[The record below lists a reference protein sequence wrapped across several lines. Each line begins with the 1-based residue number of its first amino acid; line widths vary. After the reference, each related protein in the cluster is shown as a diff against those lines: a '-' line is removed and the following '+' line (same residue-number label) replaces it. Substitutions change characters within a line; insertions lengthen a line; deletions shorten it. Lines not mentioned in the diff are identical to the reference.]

1 MRLRVLMAAA
11 LASLVAFVADA
22 AELRVISTQAP
33 EQAYR
38 ALVPE
43 FEKASG
49 HKVTTVFSGT
59 VDIDRRLASGEIY
72 DVLIMARPSIDAHT
86 ASGKV
91 VADSRIDL
99 ARSGIVLAVRAG
111 TPRPDIGT
119 TDAFK
124 KTLLSAKS
132 IGYSTGPSG
141 VYLIKL
147 FQRLGITDEIKGK
160 LVQTPTGVFVGS
172 ILSNGEV
179 EIGLQQ
185 VSELIAFPGCD
196 IVGPL
201 PADIQ
206 QMTQFTGSVMVGA
219 KEVAAAR
226 EWLKY
231 LVSPAGAAAFRKT
244 GMDPG

>member
-1 MRLRVLMAAA
+1 MRLRVLVTAA
-11 LASLVAFVADA
+11 LASLFAFIADVA
-22 AELRVISTQAP
+22 EIRVMSTQAP

-49 HKVTTVFSGT
+49 HKVTTIFSGT
-59 VDIDRRLASGEIY
+59 VDIDKRLAVGETW
-72 DVLIMARPSIDAHT
+72 DVLIMSRPSIDAHT

-91 VADSRIDL
+91 VADSRVDL

-111 TPRPDIGT
+111 APRPDIGT
-119 TDAFK
+119 TEAFE
-124 KTLLSAKS
+124 KTLLSARS

-172 ILSNGEV
+172 ILASGEV

-201 PADIQ
+201 PPDIQ
-206 QMTQFTGSVMVGA
+206 QMTQFTGSLMVGA
-219 KEVAAAR
+219 KEAAAAK
-226 EWLKY
+226 EWLNY
-231 LVSPAGAAAFRKT
+231 LVSPAGAGAFRKT
-244 GMDPG
+244 GMDAG